1 MSKRGGYRENAQR
14 PPLYEDT
21 MGKFFISLP
30 AEMVEYLDSTGV
42 RDRAANL
49 RNLFDWAAAL
59 PESELLHDPGASSSR
74 SHLGRRYALR
84 DDDVAMAARL
94 GDDNRTAGI
103 RRLVFTAMRN
113 QVNLVELQK
122 EQLAAKAL

>member
-14 PPLYEDT
+14 PPLYEGT

-49 RNLFDWAAAL
+49 RNLLDWAAAL
-59 PESELLHDPGASSSR
+59 PESELLHDPGTSSSQ
-74 SHLGRRYALR
+74 LGRRYALR
-84 DDDVAMAARL
+84 DDDVATAVRL

-103 RRLVFTAMRN
+103 RRVVFTAIRN
-113 QVNLVELQK
+113 QVDLKELQK
-122 EQLAAKAL
+122 G